1 MQFVKEKK
9 IERNERNE
17 KLLSQVEPRFSG
29 FSSVTWSDVERA
41 ADNLNYFLKNV
52 NVKPGRRYG
61 YTALDI
67 TDKEGHIKD
76 TLIAGLTKRE
86 ARDWMDA
93 MAHLL
98 RYEQNPY

>member
-9 IERNERNE
+9 IERNE
-17 KLLSQVEPRFSG
+17 KLLGQVEPSFSG
-29 FSSVTWSDVERA
+29 SSRVTWSEVERA

-67 TDKEGHIKD
+67 TDKAGRMKG
-76 TLIAGLTKRE
+76 TLIAGLTTRE

-98 RYEQNPY
+98 RYEQA